1 MMKGLLILSN
11 FVEDMEALG
20 TRDLLKR
27 AGIEI
32 VTATFE
38 TSLQIITSYGL
49 HVKAD
54 DYAQNITI
62 DGYDFLII
70 PGGPYVGKIVD
81 QDRDIKELVRE
92 FYDQGKLV
100 TAMCAGLRFIGQIGL
115 LDGKH
120 YTAFHG
126 SNKDAL
132 KGYYHPEEK
141 VVIDGRI
148 ITARGAGVIYDFAYE
163 ITKYLLSEEKAKEV
177 QKNMMFSSPEDFGF
191 TGNS

>member
-1 MMKGLLILSN
+1 MRGLLILSN

-49 HVKAD
+49 HLKAD

-70 PGGPYVGKIVD
+70 PGGPYVGKVVD
-81 QDRDIKELVRE
+81 QDRDIKELVRD

-100 TAMCAGLRFIGQIGL
+100 TAICAGPRFLGQIGL

-177 QKNMMFSSPEDFGF
+177 QKNMMF
-191 TGNS
+191 